1 MTEGLLPC
9 WQCNAKN
16 AQLCTM
22 KKKYYVA
29 CSNCLTIS
37 PLFTSS
43 LAAAKSWNDTYLEH
57 MRTHKEEHNYDHASK
72 QR

>member
-9 WQCNAKN
+9 WRCNAQN
-16 AQLCTM
+16 AQLYTM
-22 KKKYYVA
+22 KKRYYVA
-29 CSNCLTIS
+29 CSNCPTIS

-57 MRTHKEEHNYDHASK
+57 IHKQEEAQS
-72 QR
+72 